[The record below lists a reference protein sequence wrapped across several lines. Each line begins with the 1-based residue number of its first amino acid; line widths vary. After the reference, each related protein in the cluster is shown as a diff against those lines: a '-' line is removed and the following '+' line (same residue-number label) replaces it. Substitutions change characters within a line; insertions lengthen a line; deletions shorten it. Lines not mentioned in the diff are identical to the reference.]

1 MQTQHKA
8 LWMASLSNGETI
20 HEEKGNYK
28 RTPGEPSPW
37 VRLLSYI
44 AANNLTI
51 TSLAIYTECG
61 RRFNLPSLGHN
72 PRFRAFS
79 EAQKPVEFNFERNL
93 GQDVIGDT
101 KSGAPDLYAVISARY
116 EDGSTLQMWVDDKSL
131 SVWTLIL

>member
-1 MQTQHKA
+1 
-8 LWMASLSNGETI
+8 MASLSNGETI

-28 RTPGEPSPW
+28 RTPGDPSPW

-72 PRFRAFS
+72 PRFRAFAD
-79 EAQKPVEFNFERNL
+79 AQKPVSFNFFRQH
-93 GQDVIGDT
+93 GQDVIGNT
-101 KSGAPDLYAVISARY
+101 HTGAPDVYSVIQASY
-116 EDGSTLQMWVDDKSL
+116 PDGSTLQMWVDDKSL
-131 SVWTLIL
+131 SIWTLIV